1 MKKIFETILMALLLA
16 CVLPDRAMAAAL
28 FTLAIAFL
36 SIISRTLKVATSNP
50 VESIKT
56 E

>member
-1 MKKIFETILMALLLA
+1 MPWWVLA
-16 CVLPDRAMAAAL
+16 VAAL
-28 FTLAIAFL
+28 FTLTIAFL
-36 SIISRTLKVATSNP
+36 SIINRTMKVATANP

>member
-1 MKKIFETILMALLLA
+1 MDIKRKTS
-16 CVLPDRAMAAAL
+16 
-28 FTLAIAFL
+28 FL